1 MKAYIDLI
9 LFGLIVILLLYFLR
23 WRKKKLALIKTLPEV
38 DYPFKI
44 FNFGTVFYSIFI
56 IVLIISFL
64 SVYIFKKDVP
74 YSIILIF
81 LFLWVVYLMFGA
93 TPTINENKYKIQV
106 TVDTVGGKLKGFDFL
121 NTWMGKYQNGL
132 IVYYYPIDIDSIN
145 IIEENDKEIFFK
157 GISISNKF
165 GELPIEVRLRSK
177 LSKSYFKKFIKN
189 LSN

>member
-93 TPTINENKYKIQV
+93 MPTINENKYKIQV

>member
-44 FNFGTVFYSIFI
+44 FNFGTVFYFIFI
-56 IVLIISFL
+56 MVLIISFL

-93 TPTINENKYKIQV
+93 MPTINENKYKIQV